1 MSLARARLWQLPRLL
16 AILWAD
22 TRQAPLARRRDEDA
36 WALGKLIVRGKV
48 HVWREAG
55 RVRAF
60 IARDG
65 VRIHALYTE
74 PQWRGRGAGAR
85 LVREAMDAI
94 ERLEL
99 WTAQANAGAR
109 RFYAGQGFR
118 EIRLTGGEG
127 NDEGVPD
134 VLMKWERPSR

>member
-16 AILWAD
+16 GILWAD
-22 TRQAPLARRRDEDA
+22 TRAGPNARRRDEDA
-36 WALGKLIVRGKV
+36 WALAKLVARGKV
-48 HVWREAG
+48 QAWREAG

-85 LVREAMDAI
+85 LVSDAMEAI

-99 WTAQANAGAR
+99 WTAQANADAR
-109 RFYAGQGFR
+109 RFYARLGFF
-118 EIRLTGGEG
+118 EARLTNGEG

-134 VLMKWERPSR
+134 VLMKWERQGR